1 MGNPHSP
8 SIESKIE
15 SADEQTCN
23 HQSGR
28 GDVGIHEF
36 IQVVEQKSAVVWLNS
51 GFGFQPVLQQSQRTR
66 PREQFVKDSPNKSV
80 IG

>member
-1 MGNPHSP
+1 MGDPHSP

-51 GFGFQPVLQQSQRTR
+51 ASSS
-66 PREQFVKDSPNKSV
+66 SPTESEDTAKGAV
-80 IG
+80 R

>member
-1 MGNPHSP
+1 MGDPHSP

-51 GFGFQPVLQQSQRTR
+51 GFGFQ
-66 PREQFVKDSPNKSV
+66 QFSNRVRGHGQGSSSVKIPQTSP
-80 IG
+80 